1 MLKTGIAGLGW
12 WGKELVR
19 AVSDKSDVIAF
30 VQAVDLNPDNVRSF
44 ASAHNIELCESFET
58 LLKSEDIEAIVLAT
72 PHSQHVEQIIAC
84 AEAGKHVFSEKPLAL
99 NLKEAKRAV
108 DAVHHHN
115 IIFGLGTDRRFLPAI
130 MDLKAMM
137 ENGELGRI
145 LQVEVQYSNDNM
157 SKGVTGSWRKL
168 PSEAPGAGM
177 TGPGLHA
184 LDALVNLAGPVAK
197 VSGNLRQPFGS
208 EEPLDAISL
217 RLEFE
222 NGITGLHG
230 CVRGC
235 PRFFRVAAFGTG
247 GWAEVRDF
255 NELHYHK
262 SDEKRSA
269 KFYEPGRATQQ
280 TLETFANA
288 VLHRQSFPVSTD
300 SMLHTVAAFETVI
313 RSFETEAII
322 EVPSL

>member
-19 AVSDKSDVIAF
+19 SVADKSDVIEF
-30 VQAVDLNPDNVRSF
+30 NQAVDLTPENVRSF
-44 ASAHNIELCESFET
+44 SSEHNMELYDSFND
-58 LLKSEDIEAIVLAT
+58 LLNSEDIDAIVLAT

-84 AEAGKHVFSEKPLAL
+84 AKAGKHVFSEKPLAL
-99 NLKEAKRAV
+99 SLKEARRAV
-108 DAVHHHN
+108 HAVHHHN

-130 MDLKAMM
+130 MDLKTMI
-137 ENGELGRI
+137 ENDDFGEV

-157 SKGVTGSWRKL
+157 SKGVTGSWRNL
-168 PSEAPGAGM
+168 ESEAPGAGM

-184 LDALVNLAGPVAK
+184 LDALVNLAGPVAR
-197 VSGNLRQPFGS
+197 VSGNLRQPHGNS
-208 EEPLDAISL
+208 KPLDAISL

-235 PRFFRVAAFGTG
+235 PRYFRVAVYGTE
-247 GWAEVRDF
+247 GWGEVREF

-262 SDEKRSA
+262 SDEKREA

-280 TLETFANA
+280 TLEYFANA
-288 VLHRQSFPVSTD
+288 VLRQENFPVSTD
-300 SMLHTVAAFETVI
+300 SMLHTVAAFESAI
-313 RSFETEAII
+313 RSFDTEGVVD
-322 EVPSL
+322 VPSV